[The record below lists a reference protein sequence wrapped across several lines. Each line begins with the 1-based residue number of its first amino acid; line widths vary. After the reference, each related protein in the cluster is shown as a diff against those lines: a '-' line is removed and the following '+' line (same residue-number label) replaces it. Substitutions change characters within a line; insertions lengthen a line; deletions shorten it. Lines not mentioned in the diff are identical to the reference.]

1 MTDQILFTDLALS
14 AHVLKAIQNV
24 GYEVP
29 SPIQAAAIPVLLAGG
44 DIVGMAQTGTG
55 KTAAFALPLL
65 SRIDM
70 KQADP
75 QILVLAPTRELAIQV
90 AEAFQKYACEIPGF
104 HVLPIYGGQDM
115 STQLRQL
122 KRGAHVVVGTPG
134 RVMDHLRRNSL
145 NLNNLKALVLDEADE
160 MLRMG
165 FIDDVEWILEHTPKT
180 RQTALFSATMP
191 KEIRH
196 VANNYLN
203 NAQEISIASSQST
216 DANIEQVYWMVS
228 GTNKL
233 DALTR
238 ILEVEPFDGM
248 IIFVRTKTATVELAE
263 KLEARGYSAS
273 PLNGDMNQQLRERT
287 IERLKTGKL
296 DIVVATDVAARGIDV
311 ERVSHVVNYDIPYDS
326 EAYVHRIGRTGRAG
340 RSGKAILFVAP
351 REKRLLYTIEK
362 ATKKPI
368 TLMELPSG
376 ATVTQHRIEQFTS
389 QITTALTEQ
398 PDMSFFNDLLAEF
411 SNKNEVSPEEIASAL
426 AYILQKERPLQVKFT
441 DVKPE
446 RSSERSSR
454 DDRPSERSDRGGREE
469 RGSRDRNDRPRED
482 RPRED
487 RGDRPSRED
496 RPRRES
502 GGDENMQRY
511 RIEVGRNH
519 EARPGDIV
527 GAIANEAGISS
538 SNIGHI
544 KLHDEFSTVDLPKGL
559 SSDVISHLKTVRV
572 RNRPLQISVDQG
584 GAAGSS
590 GNGGG
595 NRDSADRAPR
605 SFDKPFSDKP
615 RGEKSFSDK
624 PFSDKPRGDKPFSD
638 KPRSFSDKPR
648 TPSDKP
654 RGFTDKPSGNSDK
667 PRSRDDAPRGKLT
680 LGDKPK
686 ARTGE
691 AKSFRPKKFD

>member
-1 MTDQILFTDLALS
+1 MSDPIMFSDLALS
-14 AHVLKAIQNV
+14 EPVMRAIQKV
-24 GYEVP
+24 GYEQP

-44 DIVGMAQTGTG
+44 DILGMAQTGTG

-65 SRIDM
+65 SRIDI
-70 KQADP
+70 KQAEP

-90 AEAFQKYACEIPGF
+90 AEAFQKYASEIPGF

-115 STQLRQL
+115 TSQLRQL

-134 RVMDHLRRNSL
+134 RVMDHLRRGSL
-145 NLNNLKALVLDEADE
+145 NLNNLKSLVLDEADE

-165 FIDDVEWILEHTPKT
+165 FIDDVEWILEHTPAE

-191 KEIRH
+191 REIRKVCDNYLRDAKEIK
-196 VANNYLN
+196 
-203 NAQEISIASSQST
+203 IASTQST
-216 DANIEQVYWMVS
+216 GENIEQVYWMVS

-273 PLNGDMNQQLRERT
+273 ALNGDMNQQLRERA
-287 IERLKTGKL
+287 IDRLKTGKL
-296 DIVVATDVAARGIDV
+296 DIVIATDVAARGIDV

-376 ATVTQHRIEQFTS
+376 ATVTKHRIDQFTA
-389 QITTALTEQ
+389 QITTTLAEQ
-398 PDMSFFNDLLAEF
+398 SDLSFFNDLLAEY
-411 SNKNEVSPEEIASAL
+411 SHKNDVSPEQIASAL
-426 AYILQKERPLQVKFT
+426 AFLLQRERPLQVKFT

-446 RSSERSSR
+446 RS
-454 DDRPSERSDRGGREE
+454 E
-469 RGSRDRNDRPRED
+469 RGSRDRD
-482 RPRED
+482 D
-487 RGDRPSRED
+487 RGGRDSRDGGRDRGPRED
-496 RPRRES
+496 RPRRERS
-502 GGDENMQRY
+502 DENMDRY

-527 GAIANEAGISS
+527 GAIANEAGIESRY
-538 SNIGHI
+538 IGHI
-544 KLHDEFSTVDLPKGL
+544 KLHDEFSTVDLPVGISK
-559 SSDVISHLKTVRV
+559 DVIAKLKKVRV
-572 RNRPLQISVDQG
+572 RNRPLEISLDTGPRG
-584 GAAGSS
+584 GDDFGRKQKRDF
-590 GNGGG
+590 GPREGG
-595 NRDSADRAPR
+595 NRDFGSRDGGR
-605 SFDKPFSDKP
+605 DKP
-615 RGEKSFSDK
+615 RFGE
-624 PFSDKPRGDKPFSD
+624 
-638 KPRSFSDKPR
+638 
-648 TPSDKP
+648 
-654 RGFTDKPSGNSDK
+654 
-667 PRSRDDAPRGKLT
+667 RDGKKT
-680 LGDKPK
+680 
-686 ARTGE
+686 
-691 AKSFRPKKFD
+691 SFRPKKSD

>member
-1 MTDQILFTDLALS
+1 MTDQILFADLALS
-14 AHVLKAIQNV
+14 EPVMKAIVKV

-44 DIVGMAQTGTG
+44 DILGMAQTGTG

-70 KQADP
+70 KQQDP

-90 AEAFQKYACEIPGF
+90 AEAFQKYASEIPGF

-115 STQLRQL
+115 STQLRSL

-134 RVMDHLRRNSL
+134 RVMDHLRRGSL
-145 NLNNLKALVLDEADE
+145 NLNTLKALVLDEADE

-191 KEIRH
+191 REIRH
-196 VANNYLN
+196 VCNNYLN
-203 NAQEISIASSQST
+203 DAKEIKIESSQST

-273 PLNGDMNQQLRERT
+273 ALNGDMNQQLRERT
-287 IERLKTGKL
+287 IERLKTNKL
-296 DIVVATDVAARGIDV
+296 DIVIATDVAARGIDV

-376 ATVTQHRIEQFTS
+376 ATVTQHRIDQFTS
-389 QITTALTEQ
+389 QISTTLAEQ
-398 PDMSFFNDLLAEF
+398 PDLSFFNDLLAEF
-411 SNKNEVSPEEIASAL
+411 SNKNDVSPEEIASAL
-426 AYILQKERPLQVKFT
+426 AFLLQKERPLQVKFT

-446 RSSERSSR
+446 RESSSR
-454 DDRPSERSDRGGREE
+454 DRAPRDDRGSRSDRGPRDGGDRGR
-469 RGSRDRNDRPRED
+469 SDRPRED
-482 RPRED
+482 RPR
-487 RGDRPSRED
+487 REHN
-496 RPRRES
+496 
-502 GGDENMQRY
+502 DENMVRY

-559 SSDVISHLKTVRV
+559 SGDVLSQLKKVRV
-572 RNRPLQISVDQG
+572 RNRPLEISVDQG
-584 GAAGSS
+584 GAGGSS
-590 GNGGG
+590 SNKDFG
-595 NRDSADRAPR
+595 DRGPR
-605 SFDKPFSDKP
+605 SFDKP
-615 RGEKSFSDK
+615 RG
-624 PFSDKPRGDKPFSD
+624 D

-648 TPSDKP
+648 D
-654 RGFTDKPSGNSDK
+654 G
-667 PRSRDDAPRGKLT
+667 APRGKL
-680 LGDKPK
+680 GFSDKAK
-686 ARTGE
+686 E
-691 AKSFRPKKFD
+691 SKSFRPKKFD

>member
-1 MTDQILFTDLALS
+1 MSEPIMFSDLALS
-14 AHVLKAIQNV
+14 EPVMRAIQKV
-24 GYEVP
+24 GYEQP

-44 DIVGMAQTGTG
+44 DILGMAQTGTG

-65 SRIDM
+65 SRIDT

-90 AEAFQKYACEIPGF
+90 AEAFQKYASEIPGF
-104 HVLPIYGGQDM
+104 HVLPIYGGQEM
-115 STQLRQL
+115 TTQLRQL

-134 RVMDHLRRNSL
+134 RVMDHLRRGSL

-196 VANNYLN
+196 VCNNYLN
-203 NAQEISIASSQST
+203 NATEIKIASSQST

-287 IERLKTGKL
+287 IERLKTNKL
-296 DIVVATDVAARGIDV
+296 DIVIATDVAARGIDV

-376 ATVTQHRIEQFTS
+376 ATVTKHRIDQFTQ
-389 QITTALTEQ
+389 QITDTLQAQSDLT
-398 PDMSFFNDLLAEF
+398 FFNDLLAEY
-411 SNKNEVSPEEIASAL
+411 SHKNDVSPEQIASAL
-426 AYILQKERPLQVKFT
+426 AYLLQVERPLQVKFT

-446 RSSERSSR
+446 RERSSRDERGGRDERSSR
-454 DDRPSERSDRGGREE
+454 DDR
-469 RGSRDRNDRPRED
+469 GSRDGGR
-482 RPRED
+482 D
-487 RGDRPSRED
+487 RGPRED
-496 RPRRES
+496 RPRRERN
-502 GGDENMQRY
+502 DENMDRY

-527 GAIANEAGISS
+527 GAIANEAGIESRF
-538 SNIGHI
+538 IGHI
-544 KLHDEFSTVDLPKGL
+544 KLHDEFSTVDLPTG
-559 SSDVISHLKTVRV
+559 ISKDTLAKLKKVRV
-572 RNRPLQISVDQG
+572 RNRPLEISLDTG
-584 GAAGSS
+584 PRGADDLGR
-590 GNGGG
+590 GKPKRDFGPREGGG
-595 NRDSADRAPR
+595 NRDGGSRDGGR
-605 SFDKPFSDKP
+605 DKP
-615 RGEKSFSDK
+615 RFGE
-624 PFSDKPRGDKPFSD
+624 
-638 KPRSFSDKPR
+638 
-648 TPSDKP
+648 
-654 RGFTDKPSGNSDK
+654 
-667 PRSRDDAPRGKLT
+667 RDGKKT
-680 LGDKPK
+680 
-686 ARTGE
+686 
-691 AKSFRPKKFD
+691 SFRPKKTD